1 MMVEKI
7 EKLLL
12 NCILGLMFSSFSS
25 KIKSKS
31 KGNYYFYIYVYK
43 YNQDKSLAISWD
55 FHTFLININNIKKYI
70 NGILDGWLGFL

>member
-43 YNQDKSLAISWD
+43 YNQDKSLAIS
-55 FHTFLININNIKKYI
+55 
-70 NGILDGWLGFL
+70 